1 MIIEGLLD
9 TIIKVLT
16 FILDL
21 LPDLPQVPVEVTS
34 AVDTFMNLIFDN
46 VGLLGVF
53 IPLGIV
59 KIIIPLWLG
68 IEAFDK
74 VYSLVFWVIRKIP
87 MLNIRE

>member
-9 TIIKVLT
+9 FIINVLT

-21 LPDLPQVPVEVTS
+21 LPDLPSVPAEVTS
-34 AVDTFMNLIFDN
+34 AVSTFINLIFDN

-53 IPLGIV
+53 VPLGIIKV
-59 KIIIPLWLG
+59 IIPLWLG

>member
-74 VYSLVFWVIRKIP
+74 IYALVFWVIRKIP

>member
-9 TIIKVLT
+9 FIINVLT

-21 LPDLPQVPVEVTS
+21 LPDLPSVPAEVTS
-34 AVDTFMNLIFDN
+34 AVSTFINLIFDN

-53 IPLGIV
+53 VPLSIIKV
-59 KIIIPLWLG
+59 IIPLWLG
-68 IEAFDK
+68 IEVFDK
-74 VYSLVFWVIRKIP
+74 VYSLIFWVIRKIP

>member
-1 MIIEGLLD
+1 MIIEGFLD
-9 TIIKVLT
+9 FIINVLT

-21 LPDLPQVPVEVTS
+21 LPDLPSVPAEVTS
-34 AVDTFMNLIFDN
+34 AVSTFINLIFDN

-53 IPLGIV
+53 VPLSIIKV
-59 KIIIPLWLG
+59 IIPLWLG

-74 VYSLVFWVIRKIP
+74 VYSLIFWVIRKIP

>member
-46 VGLLGVF
+46 VRLLGVF

-74 VYSLVFWVIRKIP
+74 IYALVFWVIRKIP